1 MATNTIT
8 IKYDYEKALKDVVRE
23 FCTTENKEVFER
35 ILRDNVNIK
44 I

>member
-8 IKYDYEKALKDVVRE
+8 IKYDYESALKDVIRE
-23 FCTTENKEVFER
+23 FCNAENKEVFER
-35 ILRDNVNIK
+35 ILRDSVNIK